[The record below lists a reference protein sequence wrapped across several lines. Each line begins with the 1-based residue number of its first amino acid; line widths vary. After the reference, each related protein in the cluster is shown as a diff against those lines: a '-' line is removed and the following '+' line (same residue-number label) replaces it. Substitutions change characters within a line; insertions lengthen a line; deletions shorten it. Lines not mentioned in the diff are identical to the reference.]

1 MPEAKGDIMRRAF
14 PFIPIV
20 SVALLAVAFLQ
31 ALNAG
36 ARNSVIKGWLSD
48 ESCASGRAVSGV
60 YTATNPDCA
69 KKCVH
74 EGKRIV
80 LIDPDR
86 KRFLVIVNKDAAIE
100 RVGDYV
106 EISGD
111 VDEQA
116 RTLHIDSL
124 KLLEK
129 GKEMC
134 YVPPKKKQ

>member
-1 MPEAKGDIMRRAF
+1 MRRVLSLIAL
-14 PFIPIV
+14 V
-20 SVALLAVAFLQ
+20 SLVLLAVLFVQ
-31 ALNAG
+31 TLNG
-36 ARNSVIKGWLSD
+36 GGHNSVIRGWLSD

-86 KRFLVIVNKDAAIE
+86 KRLLVVLNKDAAVE

-111 VDEQA
+111 LNEQA
-116 RTLHIDSL
+116 KTLHIDSL

-129 GKEMC
+129 GHSMC
-134 YVPPKKKQ
+134 VVPPKKKP

>member
-1 MPEAKGDIMRRAF
+1 MRRVF
-14 PFIPIV
+14 PSVPIV
-20 SVALLAVAFLQ
+20 SLALLTIVFLQ
-31 ALNAG
+31 PLNG
-36 ARNSVIKGWLSD
+36 GVHNSVIKGWLSD
-48 ESCASGRAVSGV
+48 ESCASGRAVSGD

-74 EGKRIV
+74 QGKRIV

-86 KRFLVIVNKDAAIE
+86 KRLLVIVNKDAAVE

-116 RTLHIDSL
+116 RTVHIDSL

>member
-1 MPEAKGDIMRRAF
+1 MRRVF
-14 PFIPIV
+14 PFVPIV
-20 SVALLAVAFLQ
+20 SLGLLAIVLIQ
-31 ALNAG
+31 TLNAG
-36 ARNSVIKGWLSD
+36 GHNSLIKGWLSD
-48 ESCASGRAVSGV
+48 ESCASGRAVSGD

-86 KRFLVIVNKDAAIE
+86 KRLLVVMNKDAAVE

-106 EISGD
+106 EITGD
-111 VDEQA
+111 VDEKA
-116 RTLHIDSL
+116 LTLHIDSL

>member
-1 MPEAKGDIMRRAF
+1 MRRVF

-20 SVALLAVAFLQ
+20 SLALLAIVFIQ
-31 ALNAG
+31 TLNAG
-36 ARNSVIKGWLSD
+36 GHNSVIKGWLSD

-60 YTATNPDCA
+60 YTGTNPDCA

-86 KRFLVIVNKDAAIE
+86 KRLLVIVNRDAAVG

-111 VDEQA
+111 LDEKA
-116 RTLHIDSL
+116 LTLHIDSL
-124 KLLEK
+124 KLLEI

>member
-1 MPEAKGDIMRRAF
+1 
-14 PFIPIV
+14 IV
-20 SVALLAVAFLQ
+20 SLALAAIVFLQ
-31 ALNAG
+31 TVNAG
-36 ARNSVIKGWLSD
+36 GHNSVIKGWLSD
-48 ESCASGRAVSGV
+48 ESCASGRAVSGDF
-60 YTATNPDCA
+60 TATNPDCA

-86 KRFLVIVNKDAAIE
+86 KRLLIIVNKDAAIE

-129 GKEMC
+129 GRAMC
-134 YVPPKKKQ
+134 DVPPKKKQ

>member
-1 MPEAKGDIMRRAF
+1 MMHRT
-14 PFIPIV
+14 IV
-20 SVALLAVAFLQ
+20 RIVFVSLALASLALPRQ
-31 ALNAG
+31 LNAG
-36 ARNSVIKGWLSD
+36 VSKSVLRGWLSD
-48 ESCASGRAVSGV
+48 ESCASGRAGSGD

-86 KRFLVIVNKDAAIE
+86 KRLLVILNKSAAVDS
-100 RVGDYV
+100 VGDYV

-111 VDEQA
+111 LDEQA
-116 RTLHIDSL
+116 KTLHIESI

-129 GKEMC
+129 GRAMC
-134 YVPPKKKQ
+134 AVPAKKKS

>member
-1 MPEAKGDIMRRAF
+1 MRRALLASV
-14 PFIPIV
+14 PIV
-20 SVALLAVAFLQ
+20 SLVVVAIVFIQ
-31 ALNAG
+31 TSNAG
-36 ARNSVIKGWLSD
+36 GHNSVIRGWLSD
-48 ESCASGRAVSGV
+48 ESCASGRAVSGD

-86 KRFLVIVNKDAAIE
+86 KRLLVVLNKDAAVE
-100 RVGDYV
+100 HVGDYM

-116 RTLHIDSL
+116 RTLHIESL

-134 YVPPKKKQ
+134 GVPPKKKQ

>member
-1 MPEAKGDIMRRAF
+1 VRRARAF
-14 PFIPIV
+14 VPTLSLV
-20 SVALLAVAFLQ
+20 LLALGFLE
-31 ALNAG
+31 ASKAG
-36 ARNSVIKGWLSD
+36 GRNSVIRGWLSD
-48 ESCASGRAVSGV
+48 ESCASGRAVSGD

-86 KRFLVIVNKDAAIE
+86 KRLLVVVNRDAAIE

-111 VDEQA
+111 VDEQS
-116 RTLHIDSL
+116 RTLHIESL

-129 GKEMC
+129 GKAMC
-134 YVPPKKKQ
+134 GVPKKKKQ